1 MNTKEKWVVING
13 YDDYQISSFGRVKS
27 LSRNV
32 WNGLVFYRTKDK
44 ILKPSLTR
52 KIKGYL
58 KVNLY
63 KEKKRKSRLVH
74 QLVAEAFLNHTP
86 NGLSLVVNHID
97 FNTINNKVYNLE
109 IVTTRENC
117 NRKHIKSSSKYTG
130 VSWKK
135 QTNKWGAN
143 IHINGKCKS
152 LGYYHS
158 EELASEAYQEALK
171 LIKL

>member
-13 YDDYQISSFGRVKS
+13 YDDYQVSSFGRVKS

-32 WNGLVFYRTKDK
+32 WNGLVFYTTKDR
-44 ILKPSLTR
+44 ILKLG
-52 KIKGYL
+52 KQGAGYFQ
-58 KVNLY
+58 VNLY
-63 KEKKRKSRLVH
+63 KDKTRKTRTVH
-74 QLVAEAFLNHTP
+74 QLVAESFLNHVP
-86 NGLSLVVNHID
+86 NGMKLVVNHINLD
-97 FNTINNKVYNLE
+97 KTDNNVNNLE
-109 IVTTRENC
+109 IVTNRENS